1 MTPILPPI
9 WYHSHVGSQLTEN
22 EDSMIRSS
30 VMVVDGAGAPEVNGT
45 YRFKDIRCNAG
56 YYFRVGQ
63 FEGKTA
69 NFTLYKCSLKSGG
82 FQWFLSITPEGASPG
97 TTNDIDF
104 YFAAST
110 PQDRI
115 PSQFW
120 SRMQPSNVSK
130 DPPPRV
136 QCVRDDT
143 ISTTAVAV
151 AVPVLPARQR
161 LESSD
166 SDVDSNFL
174 VVEDGD
180 GYDVDA
186 IDDSFVSTSSADGR
200 EYYE

>member
-1 MTPILPPI
+1 
-9 WYHSHVGSQLTEN
+9 
-22 EDSMIRSS
+22 MIRSS
-30 VMVVDGAGAPEVNGT
+30 VIVVDGAGVPEINGT

-56 YYFRVGQ
+56 YYSRVGQ
-63 FEGKTA
+63 FEGKSA

-104 YFAAST
+104 YFAASS
-110 PQDRI
+110 PQDRL

-120 SRMQPSNVSK
+120 SRMQPSSVSK

-136 QCVRDDT
+136 QCVRDDDDDD
-143 ISTTAVAV
+143 TASAATSPVAI
-151 AVPVLPARQR
+151 AVPVLPTRQQQGQLH